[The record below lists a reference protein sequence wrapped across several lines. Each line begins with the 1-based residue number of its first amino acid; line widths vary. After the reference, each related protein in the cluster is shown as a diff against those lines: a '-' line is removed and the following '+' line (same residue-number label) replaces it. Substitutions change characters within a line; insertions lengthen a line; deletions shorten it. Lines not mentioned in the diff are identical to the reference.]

1 MNTAQPAAR
10 IYHTQVMHQRRF
22 PVGYRFVY
30 PVFSLLLDIDRLEE
44 TSRESRLF
52 SFERFNLLSVRSRD
66 HGPRDGNPW
75 RPWVEAKLAE
85 HGIRLEGGAIRLLC
99 MPRVLGYAFNP
110 LSVWFCHHRDG
121 SLRAVICEVSN
132 TFGEHHHYLLH
143 EAGRPMQNPVRQQR
157 DKIFH
162 VSPFIDMDAEYRF
175 RISVPDEKLRVL
187 IHEYQQGELM
197 LVATQTG
204 EARPFTDTQ
213 LLRTWLRMP
222 LMTFKVITMIHWQ
235 ALKIWLKGARYHS
248 KPAPPREEMS

>member
-1 MNTAQPAAR
+1 LNVLQPDAR
-10 IYHTQVMHQRRF
+10 LYITQVMHQRRF

-30 PVFSLLLDIDRLEE
+30 PVFSVLVDIDRMEAIHGA
-44 TSRESRLF
+44 SRVF
-52 SFERFNLLSVRSRD
+52 SFNRFNLLSMRTRD
-66 HGPRDGNPW
+66 HGPRDGSPW
-75 RPWVEAKLAE
+75 RPWVENKLAE
-85 HGIRLEGGAIRLLC
+85 HGIELAGGSVRLLA

-110 LSVWFCHHRDG
+110 MSVWFCHHRDT

-132 TFGEHHHYLLH
+132 TYGEHHHYLLH
-143 EAGRPMQNPVRQQR
+143 DAGRPLQSPVKQNR

-175 RISVPDEKLRVL
+175 RISTPDERLKVL
-187 IHEYQQGELM
+187 IHEYQNDELM

-204 EARPFTDTQ
+204 EARAFTDSQ
-213 LLRTWLRMP
+213 LLRAWLRMP

-235 ALKIWLKGARYHS
+235 ALKIWLKGARFHR

>member
-1 MNTAQPAAR
+1 MA
-10 IYHTQVMHQRRF
+10 
-22 PVGYRFVY
+22 YRFIY
-30 PVFSLLLDIDRLEE
+30 PVFSLLVDIDRLEE
-44 TSRESRLF
+44 ISSASRVF
-52 SFERFNLLSVRSRD
+52 SFERFNLLSLHTRD
-66 HGPRDGNPW
+66 HGLRDGRAW

-85 HGIRLEGGAIRLLC
+85 HGIRLEGGTIRLLC

-132 TFGEHHHYLLH
+132 TYGEHHHYLLH
-143 EAGRPMQNPVRQQR
+143 DSGRAMASPVRQRR
-157 DKIFH
+157 DKVFH

-175 RISVPDEKLRVL
+175 RISVPDAKLRVL
-187 IHEYQQGELM
+187 IHEYRQDNLM

-204 EARPFTDTQ
+204 DARPFTDAQ

-235 ALKIWLKGARYHS
+235 ALKIRLKGGRFHG